1 MGALKSLPGD
11 RCVPLLSSAGA
22 CDHET
27 QRTGVETEKLRV
39 NNGPRVSGR
48 GGDHV
53 IIGCVG
59 AVVHL
64 AFGSGHLGGLV
75 PLVYG

>member
-1 MGALKSLPGD
+1 MSHCCPVQEPVTMRLRGL
-11 RCVPLLSSAGA
+11 
-22 CDHET
+22 
-27 QRTGVETEKLRV
+27 GVETEKLRL

>member
-1 MGALKSLPGD
+1 MRLRGL
-11 RCVPLLSSAGA
+11 
-22 CDHET
+22 
-27 QRTGVETEKLRV
+27 GVETEKLRL

-48 GGDHV
+48 GGDHM

>member
-1 MGALKSLPGD
+1 MPRSPSLGTDVSQCYPVQEPVTMRLRG
-11 RCVPLLSSAGA
+11 L
-22 CDHET
+22 
-27 QRTGVETEKLRV
+27 GVETEKLRL

-48 GGDHV
+48 GGDH

-64 AFGSGHLGGLV
+64 AFGPGHLGGLV